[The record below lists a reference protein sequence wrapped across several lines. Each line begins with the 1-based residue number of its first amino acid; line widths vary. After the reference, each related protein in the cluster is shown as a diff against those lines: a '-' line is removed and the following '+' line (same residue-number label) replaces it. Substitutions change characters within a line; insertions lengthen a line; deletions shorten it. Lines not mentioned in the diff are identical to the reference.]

1 MGPVLELFKEDTV
14 LYEENSRHEALLR
27 VMESLLGKLAGMPLE
42 EIRQVGRM
50 SSMRNTIQN
59 TKRHRKDLVL

>member
-1 MGPVLELFKEDTV
+1 
-14 LYEENSRHEALLR
+14 
-27 VMESLLGKLAGMPLE
+27 MESLLGKFAGMPLE